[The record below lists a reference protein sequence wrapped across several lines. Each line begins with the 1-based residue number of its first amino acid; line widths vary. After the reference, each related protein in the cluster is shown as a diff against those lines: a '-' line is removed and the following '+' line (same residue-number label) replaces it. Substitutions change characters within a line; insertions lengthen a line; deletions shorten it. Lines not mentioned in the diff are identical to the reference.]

1 MSFSDEDT
9 DIKALVSA
17 WLKALPGSGSHEDGR
32 PHSHSQLEG
41 WLEDYF
47 YRALEWVMKAND
59 FVVDT
64 TLVGVTMN
72 GLSHLMGVSCK
83 AEFVCAL
90 IRGLGGNLQPS
101 TREKFAKE
109 MFQWAHEAPPDS
121 RRPLDTYYDPLSGR
135 LSTFQLQVYYRDN
148 CMLQLHVLIDALLSH
163 SLHAHIYMHCIYT
176 SMITNVYIHYTCIYL
191 YYM

>member
-1 MSFSDEDT
+1 M
-9 DIKALVSA
+9 
-17 WLKALPGSGSHEDGR
+17 
-32 PHSHSQLEG
+32 HSQLEG

-47 YRALEWVMKAND
+47 YRALDWVMKAND

-64 TLVGVTMN
+64 TLVGVAMN

-109 MFQWAHEAPPDS
+109 VFQWAHESPPDS
-121 RRPLDTYYDPLSGR
+121 RRPLDTYFDPLSGK
-135 LSTFQLQVYYRDN
+135 LATYQLQVHMYNIHVHSIVNLYEVY
-148 CMLQLHVLIDALLSH
+148 MLCRGRSRGLMGGQ
-163 SLHAHIYMHCIYT
+163 
-176 SMITNVYIHYTCIYL
+176 
-191 YYM
+191 